1 MDTKKVA
8 YITVLSALYAI
19 SILTIQIP
27 SPTGG
32 YTHIGD
38 TVVFLAALLFGS
50 KVGALV
56 GVVGAVTADIYV
68 GYSRW
73 FLSIPAHGLEG
84 FVAGFA
90 AKKST
95 KIQVIFCAVGGFLMA
110 TTYFIVNIFIKGF
123 SLALVSYARDLF
135 AQTVISMILGI
146 TITKTVERTLGNIL

>member
-8 YITVLSALYAI
+8 SITVLSALYAI
-19 SILTIQIP
+19 AILTIQIP

-38 TVVFLAALLFGS
+38 TVVFMAALLFGS

-56 GVVGAVTADIYV
+56 GVVGAVTADLYV

-95 KIQVIFCAVGGFLMA
+95 KTQVICCAVGGVLMA

-123 SLALVSYARDLF
+123 SLAVISYARDVF

-146 TITKTVERTLGNIL
+146 TITKTVEKTLGNRI

>member
-1 MDTKKVA
+1 MKTKKVA
-8 YITVLSALYAI
+8 SIPVLSALYAI
-19 SILTIQIP
+19 TILTIQIP

-56 GVVGAVTADIYV
+56 GVVGAVTADLYV
-68 GYSRW
+68 GYSRR

-95 KIQVIFCAVGGFLMA
+95 KTQVILCAIGGFLMA
-110 TTYFIVNIFIKGF
+110 STYFIVNIFIKGF

-135 AQTVISMILGI
+135 AQTGISMILGI
-146 TITKTVERTLGNIL
+146 TITKTVERTLGHRM